1 MTGGRHERLPLLLL
15 VVYLVLFAALAVRP
29 YARDVWWTEN
39 LTIIPVVV
47 VLVVL
52 YATGIRFSNTAYV
65 LMSCLIY
72 LHTIG
77 GHYTFERVSLG
88 WVTELFGFERN
99 HYDRLAHFTVGFYAY
114 PIVELLLGRRWVPKP
129 VLAYLFGFFAIA
141 GVAAIY
147 EIFEWQ
153 YAIRSDAAAGLAVL
167 GSQGDMWDAQKDM
180 LADSLGA
187 IVGVGLYILLHRK
200 IRLEKTAGIVWGRG
214 GGG

>member
-1 MTGGRHERLPLLLL
+1 MPELATRSRLPAVLLAG
-15 VVYLVLFAALAVRP
+15 YIVLFSVLAFQP

-47 VLVVL
+47 VLVGL
-52 YATGIRFSNTAYV
+52 YAAGVRFSNTAYV

-77 GHYTFERVSLG
+77 GHYTFERVP
-88 WVTELFGFERN
+88 FGFVTHLFDFHRN

-114 PIVELLLGRRWVPKP
+114 PVVELLLGRRWVTKP
-129 VLAYLFGFFAIA
+129 VIAYLFGLFAIA
-141 GVAAIY
+141 GLAAFY

-153 YAIRSDAAAGLAVL
+153 YAVRSDAAAGIAVL
-167 GSQGDMWDAQKDM
+167 GSQGDIWDAQKDM

-187 IVGVGLYILLHRK
+187 VAGLALYFTVHRK
-200 IRLEKTAGIVWGRG
+200 FGLEKPVASS
-214 GGG
+214 